1 MTTDSLLDRRAF
13 HPGQRICAQG
23 DPADCAFYV
32 ESGTVEVVAEDD
44 EGNRVVVATMGP
56 ESVFGE
62 MALVTDQPRSATV
75 RAKEPTTVRVITK
88 KDFTKRLDDA
98 DKVTRTL
105 VNLMINRIVETNER
119 MLEQYREI
127 VGFEDRARAAL
138 HKIKM
143 APEDEAVDLAKD
155 ELQVLLNRLVNLMDR
170 LQG

>member
-1 MTTDSLLDRRAF
+1 MTQEALLDRRAF

-23 DPADCAFYV
+23 DPADCAYYI
-32 ESGTVEVVAEDD
+32 ESGEVEVIAEDD

-75 RAKEPTTVRVITK
+75 RAKDPTTVRVITK
-88 KDFTKRLDDA
+88 KDFTKRLNDA

-105 VNLMINRIVETNER
+105 VNLMIARIRETNER
-119 MLEQYREI
+119 MLDQYREI
-127 VGFEDRARAAL
+127 VSFEDRARAAL

-143 APEDEAVDLAKD
+143 TPEDEAVDLARD
-155 ELQVLLNRLVNLMDR
+155 ELQVLLDRLVNMMDK